1 MTVRGYYVK
10 KGEEPDNRHA
20 ELVENEVRIISDAI
34 EKLNAAL
41 KQVGFNDIT
50 SETKLWNLC
59 DSFVL
64 LLKSGLSA
72 ADEEAA
78 ISTIASITE
87 KSYNEISAS
96 IGHIKD
102 MLNEYYRLPADPRLG
117 LNLSGLISHQMLTSG
132 LATSSLISEVNSETD
147 EVSITESIAVFR
159 AAALFYIFGRPGKGN
174 WDGDTAARRIKSLL
188 DGVVN
193 ESLQSE
199 ILAVIEDD
207 QDDDKGRS
215 RIEKSSQYGLSYS
228 SIKKTAAAVLDK
240 SSSHE
245 ADDFEDE
252 SVWLSMDEEEMEPLL
267 RSFLSSM
274 KPPESLEEEREGEL
288 SVLFS
293 DISGIQHFI
302 ENTDR
307 LPQMKGASSIID
319 GYMKDVRT
327 LRKAGM
333 PSLYSILRDT
343 GIPLEAVISSGG
355 GNIILL
361 TPTPLADY
369 LVDRLAQ
376 GIREATGKLRMV
388 AAYSSFSVTD
398 ASGNLSQDSLITHLN
413 QARDKTIQMKNDL
426 TATKGK
432 LIDYGIELRCE
443 SCGSAPASELFTVG
457 DNERTYCSDCKRVHD
472 YGLRE
477 SFRNTFQD
485 YQPNASK
492 LLGYGWDTFS
502 EHILDFLA
510 GNDAMRNIEA
520 SKKADLAMIK
530 ADANLAG
537 AFISNVPSLSALIEK
552 NMLLTNELQ
561 GTVLDAFDWLKQ
573 VTKKELDELGVT
585 ESKEESEKLGLRLQL
600 GMMYV
605 GGDDLMLLCPA
616 SYCIPLALRIAQTFY
631 ERLGGELS
639 MSLGIISFP
648 THEPIRL
655 MIQAAE
661 SLLSY
666 CKEVSRP
673 FAIEGKDPMG
683 VLDFEV
689 MKGSLNAPSDLKT
702 VHDFRRR
709 NNLTQRPLILDD
721 MKHPVL
727 SSVVSYGKGD
737 PMRAIAQASI
747 RYEAYRKNMI
757 EEDAS
762 GLEDFWKASS
772 EIVQNMDI
780 QETPGKLASYD
791 ASKGRGVS
799 FSVYMAGRSETKA
812 RAGETYGKIGLL
824 ALGDEEDRI
833 GVLDARTL
841 ARLMMGG

>member
-10 KGEEPDNRHA
+10 KGKEPDNRHA
-20 ELVENEVRIISDAI
+20 ELVENEVRIISNTI
-34 EKLNAAL
+34 KKLNVAL
-41 KQVGFNDIT
+41 KEAGFKNIT
-50 SETKLWNLC
+50 SGSELWDLC

-64 LLKSGLSA
+64 FLKSGLSA

-78 ISTIASITE
+78 ISTGAAILET
-87 KSYNEISAS
+87 SYEQISAT
-96 IGHIKD
+96 IREIKD
-102 MLNEYYRLPADPRLG
+102 VLNEYYRLPADPRLG
-117 LNLSGLISHQMLTSG
+117 LNLSGLVSHQMLTSS
-132 LATSSLISEVNSETD
+132 LATSSIISELNTQSD
-147 EVSITESIAVFR
+147 GVSVTEPMAIVR
-159 AAALFYIFGRPGKGN
+159 AAALFYIFGRPGKAD
-174 WDGDTAARRIKSLL
+174 WDADTAARRIKSLL
-188 DGVVN
+188 DGVVD
-193 ESLQSE
+193 ESLLSK
-199 ILAVIEDD
+199 ILAVIEDNQGD
-207 QDDDKGRS
+207 EEHRS
-215 RIEKSSQYGLSYS
+215 LIEKSSQYGLSHS
-228 SIKKTAAAVLDK
+228 SIKKTAAAILDK
-240 SSSHE
+240 SSSHKAE
-245 ADDFEDE
+245 DFKNGEL
-252 SVWLSMDEEEMEPLL
+252 WLSMNEEEMEPLL
-267 RSFLSSM
+267 RSFLSAM
-274 KPPESLEEEREGEL
+274 EPPEPLKEESEGLL

-343 GIPLEAVISSGG
+343 GIPLESVISSGG

-361 TPTPLADY
+361 TPSDLADT
-369 LVDRLAQ
+369 LADRLAQ
-376 GIREATGKLRMV
+376 GIRDATGKLRMV

-398 ASGNLSQDSLITHLN
+398 KSDHLSKNPLIAHLN
-413 QARDKTIQMKNDL
+413 QARDKTVQMKNDL
-426 TATKGK
+426 TATKGQ

-443 SCGSAPASELFTVG
+443 SCGSAPSSELFTVG
-457 DNERTYCSDCKRVHD
+457 DNERTYCRDCKRVHD

-477 SFRNTFQD
+477 SFRSTFQD
-485 YQPNASK
+485 YQPDASK
-492 LLGYGWDTFS
+492 LLDFGWDTFS
-502 EHILDFLA
+502 EHILGFLA
-510 GNDAMRNIEA
+510 GNDVTQNIGGGD
-520 SKKADLAMIK
+520 KADLAMIK

-573 VTKKELDELGVT
+573 VTKEELDELGV
-585 ESKEESEKLGLRLQL
+585 SESEIESQKLGLRLQL

-616 SYCIPLALRIAQTFY
+616 AYCIPLGLRIAQTFY
-631 ERLGGELS
+631 QRLGGELS

-702 VHDFRRR
+702 VHDFRRK

-721 MKHPVL
+721 MTHPVL
-727 SSVVSYGKGD
+727 TSVVPVGNED

-747 RYEAYRKNMI
+747 RYEAYRKKMI
-757 EEDAS
+757 EEDTS

-780 QETPGKLASYD
+780 QETPGQVVRYD
-791 ASKGRGVS
+791 EAQGRGVS
-799 FSVYMAGRSETKA
+799 FSVYMAGRSETKT

-824 ALGDEEDRI
+824 ALGDKEDRI
-833 GVLDARTL
+833 GVLDARTF